1 MEKSDIN
8 QRLVKHQRLSF
19 TPLQFSFDNWRELIA
34 LWWCNCKECN
44 ALNAIA
50 PPGVNGKEEQKAINC
65 QRSFTERKL
74 FMIDEVLYH
83 NAQLHV
89 LQIVYISKLHVHIE
103 VFFDCLLVENFS
115 YITVENTWRSVVQVI
130 CTKMWCIKELLSENH
145 LVASFTANPGGANQC
160 RKSHNIPFSCFFSVS
175 L

>member
-44 ALNAIA
+44 SLNAIA
-50 PPGVNGKEEQKAINC
+50 PPGVKGKEEQKAINC

-89 LQIVYISKLHVHIE
+89 LQIIYISYLHVHIE
-103 VFFDCLLVENFS
+103 VSVFFDCLLVENFS
-115 YITVENTWRSVVQVI
+115 YITVETRDDQLYKWSVQKCDVLKSFYLKTIWWPHLQLIQVAP
-130 CTKMWCIKELLSENH
+130 TSVENPIIFRF
-145 LVASFTANPGGANQC
+145 LV
-160 RKSHNIPFSCFFSVS
+160 FS